1 MPANP
6 KTDPRYFVLIK
17 PLPIPT
23 QKGQKVQARSSTV
36 YNCWDY
42 TREQVFRKNYH
53 RRIIQLSQQGYF
65 TPSWRP
71 YQDFGEPLFL
81 EPKKVTLHG
90 LGQLPPELLRDDVCS
105 ALEDVVELEEPSGA
119 QRIPPKEAEK
129 KPVHFRY
136 VVKDLR
142 NLHKDL
148 VHTRHLI
155 NSVKIGRGYFH
166 MLHRET
172 EERKNMLMLEQ
183 QKEDQRR
190 KTEFRPPKYPGSSS
204 DDDDDTSDEEITDFF
219 LTECPLARESG
230 KKKKKIIRPFT
241 PVHNGLISA
250 KHPDAHF
257 ESLFRQLCALHWFL
271 EALTLE
277 PNTTMKPLITCWNP
291 KDYGGGRN
299 SIKVINKE
307 KMVKTR
313 WEHFLTHTK
322 GRRYTQKTIRGF
334 TPKKLPK
341 KASIMSISKL
351 SGLSSPHSKTT
362 LGSTSSLTPGS
373 EEAVPH
379 SSDGAKEGEE
389 MESNYSKPAK
399 EPKEE
404 EEPMSYYL
412 QTLLQMIHEDVAKN
426 FSKEYLLSHPKP
438 PSAMRS
444 EPDSDISIGQRAKS
458 SHSSSK
464 EERNSSG
471 VMREETPAEQR
482 PKSSLA
488 VSVREDKTTTA
499 TYKKEDSSEQL
510 ARPQSSFIRRKENL
524 CNEMRELFYDVT
536 QESAFR
542 LHDQLDI
549 LERRREEKSIQKYQS
564 LKHITKLR
572 KDLERMRQAVLGHEP
587 EQAAEEEN
595 WFVTLLDKIPNDVL
609 RDHRTQKVLKKLEK
623 FARNPDLRIRP
634 PTFLKVLGELR
645 IWEIC
650 SPDVSAAIQF
660 LRENIVGMAEEDYR
674 QWLQS
679 RVPIQKRARSAP
691 PL

>member
-6 KTDPRYFVLIK
+6 KTDPRYFVLVK

-23 QKGQKVQARSSTV
+23 QKGRKVQARSSTV
-36 YNCWDY
+36 YNCWDN
-42 TREQVFRKNYH
+42 TREQVFRENYH
-53 RRIIQLSQQGYF
+53 RRAKQLTQQGYF

-71 YQDFGEPLFL
+71 YQDFGEPLYL
-81 EPKKVTLHG
+81 EPKKLTLHG

-105 ALEDVVELEEPSGA
+105 ALEEVVELEEPSSVK
-119 QRIPPKEAEK
+119 RTPTKEPEK

-136 VVKDLR
+136 IEKDLR

-155 NSVKIGRGYFH
+155 NSVKMGRGYFH
-166 MLHRET
+166 MLHGET
-172 EERKNMLMLEQ
+172 LERKNMLMLEQ
-183 QKEDQRR
+183 QREEQRR
-190 KTEFRPPKYPGSSS
+190 KTEFQPPKYPSSS
-204 DDDDDTSDEEITDFF
+204 DEDTSDEDITDFF
-219 LTECPLARESG
+219 LTECPLVRESE

-241 PVHNGLISA
+241 PVHNGLTAS
-250 KHPDAHF
+250 KHPEAHF

-291 KDYGGGRN
+291 KDYGGSRN
-299 SIKVINKE
+299 SFKVINKE
-307 KMVKTR
+307 KNVKTR
-313 WEHFLTHTK
+313 WEHFLTHSK
-322 GRRYTQKTIRGF
+322 GRRYTQKAFRGLG
-334 TPKKLPK
+334 PKKLPK
-341 KASIMSISKL
+341 KASIMSFSKM

-373 EEAVPH
+373 EEVVPH

-389 MESNYSKPAK
+389 MESSYSKPTK
-399 EPKEE
+399 ETKEE

-426 FSKEYLLSHPKP
+426 FSKEYLISNPKP
-438 PSAMRS
+438 PSYVTMLRS
-444 EPDSDISIGQRAKS
+444 EPDSDMSIGQRAKS

-464 EERNSSG
+464 EDRNSSG
-471 VMREETPAEQR
+471 VMREETPVEQR
-482 PKSSLA
+482 PKSS
-488 VSVREDKTTTA
+488 
-499 TYKKEDSSEQL
+499 
-510 ARPQSSFIRRKENL
+510 FIRRKANL

-549 LERRREEKSIQKYQS
+549 LERRREEKSIQKYRC
-564 LKHITKLR
+564 LKHITRLR
-572 KDLERMRQAVLGHEP
+572 KDLERMRQAVRKNEP
-587 EQAAEEEN
+587 KQAAEEEN
-595 WFVTLLDKIPNDVL
+595 WFVTLLDKIPDDVME
-609 RDHRTQKVLKKLEK
+609 DHRTQKVLRKLEK

-645 IWEIC
+645 VWEIC
-650 SPDVSAAIQF
+650 SPDISAALQF
-660 LRENIVGMAEEDYR
+660 LRENIVGMPEEDYR

>member
-17 PLPIPT
+17 PLPIRT
-23 QKGQKVQARSSTV
+23 QKGLRVQARSSNV
-36 YNCWDY
+36 YNCWEK
-42 TREQVFRKNYH
+42 TREQVFLENYH
-53 RRIIQLSQQGYF
+53 RRIKQLTQQGYF

-81 EPKKVTLHG
+81 EPKRLTLHG
-90 LGQLPPELLRDDVCS
+90 LGQLAPELLRDDVCS
-105 ALEDVVELEEPSGA
+105 ALEEVVEHEEPLSA
-119 QRIPPKEAEK
+119 KTIPAKEPEK

-136 VVKDLR
+136 LEKDLR

-155 NSVKIGRGYFH
+155 HSVKMGRGYFH

-172 EERKNMLMLEQ
+172 LERKNMLMLEQ
-183 QKEDQRR
+183 QKEDERR
-190 KTEFRPPKYPGSSS
+190 KTEFRAPKNLSSS
-204 DDDDDTSDEEITDFF
+204 SSEEDTSDEEVNDFF
-219 LTECPLARESG
+219 LTECPPLKVS
-230 KKKKKIIRPFT
+230 KKKKKVIRPFT
-241 PVHNGLISA
+241 PVHNGLQA
-250 KHPDAHF
+250 LKHPEAHF

-271 EALTLE
+271 EALTLD

-291 KDYGGGRN
+291 KDYGGSRN
-299 SIKVINKE
+299 SVKVINKE
-307 KMVKTR
+307 KNVKAR
-313 WEHFLTHTK
+313 WEHFLIHTK
-322 GRRYTQKTIRGF
+322 GRRFTQKTSRGMSCRR
-334 TPKKLPK
+334 LPK
-341 KASIMSISKL
+341 KASIMSFSKL

-373 EEAVPH
+373 EEVVPH
-379 SSDGAKEGEE
+379 SSDGAKEAEE
-389 MESNYSKPAK
+389 MESCYSKAAK
-399 EPKEE
+399 ETKEE

-426 FSKEYLLSHPKP
+426 FSKEYLLAHPKP
-438 PSAMRS
+438 PYMLRS

-464 EERNSSG
+464 DERNSSG
-471 VMREETPAEQR
+471 VMREETPVEQK

-488 VSVREDKTTTA
+488 VRLREDKTTTT
-499 TYKKEDSSEQL
+499 TYDDEDSSEH
-510 ARPQSSFIRRKENL
+510 SFIRRKENL
-524 CNEMRELFYDVT
+524 CNEMRELFSDVT
-536 QESAFR
+536 QEAAFR

-549 LERRREEKSIQKYQS
+549 LEKRREEKSIQKYRS
-564 LKHITKLR
+564 LNHITKLR
-572 KDLERMRQAVLGHEP
+572 KDLERMRQAILGHEP
-587 EQAAEEEN
+587 KQAAEEEN
-595 WFVTLLDKIPNDVL
+595 WFATLLDKIPSEVRAD
-609 RDHRTQKVLKKLEK
+609 RRTQKVLKKLEK
-623 FARNPDLRIRP
+623 FASNPDLRIRP

-645 IWEIC
+645 VWEIC

-660 LRENIVGMAEEDYR
+660 LRENIVGMPEEDYR
-674 QWLQS
+674 HWLQS

>member
-23 QKGQKVQARSSTV
+23 QKGLKVQARSSTV
-36 YNCWDY
+36 YNCWDN
-42 TREQVFRKNYH
+42 TREHVFRENY
-53 RRIIQLSQQGYF
+53 RRRVKQVTQQGYF

-71 YQDFGEPLFL
+71 YQDFGEPLYL
-81 EPKKVTLHG
+81 EPKRLTLHG

-105 ALEDVVELEEPSGA
+105 ALEEVVELEEPSSVK
-119 QRIPPKEAEK
+119 QIPTKEPEK

-136 VVKDLR
+136 LEKDLR
-142 NLHKDL
+142 SLHKDL

-155 NSVKIGRGYFH
+155 NSVKMGRGYFH
-166 MLHRET
+166 MIHRET
-172 EERKNMLMLEQ
+172 LERKNMFMLEQ
-183 QKEDQRR
+183 EKEDQRR
-190 KTEFRPPKYPGSSS
+190 RTEFQPPKYPGSSS
-204 DDDDDTSDEEITDFF
+204 SEEDISDEEITDFF
-219 LTECPLARESG
+219 LTECPLLRESE

-241 PVHNGLISA
+241 PVHNGLIAS
-250 KHPDAHF
+250 KHPEAHF

-271 EALTLE
+271 EALTVE
-277 PNTTMKPLITCWNP
+277 PNISMKPLITCWNA

-299 SIKVINKE
+299 SFKVVNKE
-307 KMVKTR
+307 KNVKAR

-322 GRRYTQKTIRGF
+322 GRRYTQKTFRGLG
-334 TPKKLPK
+334 PKKLSK
-341 KASIMSISKL
+341 KASTMSLSKM

-373 EEAVPH
+373 EEVVQH

-389 MESNYSKPAK
+389 MDSSYGKPTK
-399 EPKEE
+399 EVKEE

-426 FSKEYLLSHPKP
+426 FSKEYLISHPKP
-438 PSAMRS
+438 PSMLRS
-444 EPDSDISIGQRAKS
+444 DPESDLSIGQRVKS

-471 VMREETPAEQR
+471 LMREETPVEQK

-488 VSVREDKTTTA
+488 VQVREDKTTTA
-499 TYKKEDSSEQL
+499 TYKKEDSAENL
-510 ARPQSSFIRRKENL
+510 GRPHSSFIRRKVNL

-536 QESAFR
+536 LESAFR

-549 LERRREEKSIQKYQS
+549 LERRREEKSVQKYRC
-564 LKHITKLR
+564 LKQITKLR
-572 KDLERMRQAVLGHEP
+572 KDLERMRQAALEHEP
-587 EQAAEEEN
+587 KQDAEEEN
-595 WFVTLLDKIPNDVL
+595 WFVTLLDKIPDDVMA
-609 RDHRTQKVLKKLEK
+609 DHRTQKVLKKLEK

-645 IWEIC
+645 VWEIC
-650 SPDVSAAIQF
+650 SPDICAAIQF
-660 LRENIVGMAEEDYR
+660 LRENIVGMPEEDYK